1 MKKAFAITM
10 GLLLAVTVVAERKMN
25 IVKIQA
31 GDTFSDVS
39 KTVTQALS
47 DKHAGSNGISISLV
61 FKGEGSVGA
70 YNPKIKD
77 WSKAQKFVM
86 EIFNSAKTFQAF
98 HLIIVPKNLGG
109 KSRYNAR
116 SDNKFTLKPGKNKIS
131 LDLGDFTNNSGT
143 PFDFSNIVQF
153 YIAPIVKEGATGD
166 ISIFIKSMYLTFP

>member
-1 MKKAFAITM
+1 MKKTLAITI
-10 GLLLAVTVVAERKMN
+10 GFLLAVTVIAERKMN

-70 YNPKIKD
+70 YNPNLKD
-77 WSKAQKFVM
+77 WSKASKLVI
-86 EIFNSAKTFQAF
+86 EVFNPAKTFQAF
-98 HLIIVPKNLGG
+98 HLVVVPKDLGG

-116 SDNKFTLKPGKNKIS
+116 SDNKFTLKPGENTIS
-131 LDLGDFTNNSGT
+131 MDLGDFTNNSGT
-143 PFDFSNIVQF
+143 PFDFSNVVQF
-153 YIAPIVKEGATGD
+153 YIAPIVKEGETAD
-166 ISIFIKSMYLTFP
+166 ISIFIKSMYLVFP